1 MNMILGTKFYF
12 KQKTLNFGTIFAP
25 KEYVQLKKKKLST
38 NINYA
43 YSNES
48 RY

>member
-12 KQKTLNFGTIFAP
+12 KQKALNFGTIFAP

-38 NINYA
+38 NINYP
-43 YSNES
+43 YSN
-48 RY
+48 